1 MSIAAPKVG
10 DSLLARYELV
20 RDLGRG
26 NVGQVFQAVQQFT
39 GRRVALKLVDPSTPL
54 GRRPELNARLVRE
67 AKALA
72 SVRHPG
78 VVEVL
83 DGGFLHDGTPFIVME
98 MREGRTLEGLLTAR
112 GRLSVEDTVALAL
125 QLASSLDA
133 AHAAGVVHRD
143 LTPSNVLI
151 VHDHARREAIKLI
164 DFGLAQVH
172 GDEGER
178 LTGIGP
184 LPGTPTYMPPEQ
196 FLGLDG
202 DARVDIY
209 ALGVLMLECLTG
221 RVPYPGTYQEVL
233 LRVCSPDPA
242 VTFDAASAGVPAPLV
257 EIVRTAMAK
266 DGGARFS
273 SMKELRAALRALDPK
288 ARTHTEL
295 FGPPPVEDA
304 PQPARADS
312 RRKLVRASYVT
323 PVRIMVGDLT
333 VDGRTE
339 DISTGGLLV
348 VCHQVCPTEKATMKF
363 ALPTEGKVISVDVQ
377 VRWVKAARASD
388 PEGPRALGVEFI
400 NPPPEMIRS
409 IAHYVSFMTVP
420 EPPPKES

>member
-1 MSIAAPKVG
+1 
-10 DSLLARYELV
+10 
-20 RDLGRG
+20 
-26 NVGQVFQAVQQFT
+26 
-39 GRRVALKLVDPSTPL
+39 
-54 GRRPELNARLVRE
+54 
-67 AKALA
+67 
-72 SVRHPG
+72 
-78 VVEVL
+78 
-83 DGGFLHDGTPFIVME
+83 ME
-98 MREGRTLEGLLTAR
+98 MLEGRTLEGLLTAR
-112 GRLSVEDTVALAL
+112 GRLSVEDTVAMAL
-125 QLASSLDA
+125 QLSSALDA

-143 LTPSNVLI
+143 LTSSNVL
-151 VHDHARREAIKLI
+151 VAHDHTRREAIKLI

-172 GDEGER
+172 GEEGER
-178 LTGIGP
+178 ITGIGP

-202 DARVDIY
+202 DARIDVY
-209 ALGVLMLECLTG
+209 ALGVLMFECLAG

-242 VTFDAASAGVPAPLV
+242 VTFDPKSAGVPAPLV

-266 DGGARFS
+266 DARARFS
-273 SMKELRAALRALDPK
+273 SMKELRAALHALDPK
-288 ARTHTEL
+288 ARTHTEF
-295 FGPPPVEDA
+295 FGPSPVEDETR
-304 PQPARADS
+304 PSRANS

-323 PVRIMVGDLT
+323 PVRIVVGDIT

-363 ALPTEGKVISVDVQ
+363 ALPMEGKVISVDVQ
-377 VRWVKAARASD
+377 VRWVKAARAND

-400 NPPPEMIRS
+400 DPSPEMTRS

-420 EPPPKES
+420 EGS